1 MADDGYDIYG
11 GAPAGGGGLAGMVA
25 GLPTG
30 GGYDDMGGGGG
41 GGGYDEGQ
49 APAAPPSLAKKVSSG
64 LRQGLMDAMNA
75 ESAGKANFRKVV
87 EEVAPCFDSGPLLVM
102 EEILEKLKM
111 LDYEDHFKSF
121 RPLTHTYFA
130 MASANPNEQFYYFT
144 SLVSWLL
151 SLLGQSWKAPSQLDD
166 PNSAVA
172 SMYAMLQQI
181 GAPTNFGAMK
191 LKNGCGEAVCSVLKH
206 LLDLIPIEFH
216 LPVYAEEN
224 AYEEAAVDEDAEV
237 EAEEMADEVG
247 AADVEEDEMYYHGG
261 DAAGQVGERDK
272 LTDSILD
279 ASVAPEAWRLEL
291 ERVTPQLKMQVLSDP
306 KEWRNRLVNT
316 KSHHAKVAE
325 LTPETHATVER
336 LADDLERTLAAVRK
350 AEQKLS
356 QQLQGE
362 VAEFSEKQEEMK
374 AKQEEYAQNSE
385 QINAL
390 TNELAAVSDEL
401 ETVKARMDERGNSMT
416 DTSPLIKIKSALTQL
431 RSEAKQMEIR
441 IGIVNHTL
449 VAKKL
454 KSDSATRA
462 EASVPKNKHIDHET
476 FMDDDLEDY

>member
-41 GGGYDEGQ
+41 GGGDDEGPP
-49 APAAPPSLAKKVSSG
+49 PAAPPSLAKKVSSG

-75 ESAGKANFRKVV
+75 ESAGKAAFRKVV

-151 SLLGQSWKAPSQLDD
+151 SLLGQSWKAPSQHDD
-166 PNSAVA
+166 PNSAVN

-356 QQLQGE
+356 QQLQ
-362 VAEFSEKQEEMK
+362 SEILEYTAKQEEM
-374 AKQEEYAQNSE
+374 
-385 QINAL
+385 L
-390 TNELAAVSDEL
+390 L
-401 ETVKARMDERGNSMT
+401 
-416 DTSPLIKIKSALTQL
+416 QL
-431 RSEAKQMEIR
+431 
-441 IGIVNHTL
+441 
-449 VAKKL
+449 
-454 KSDSATRA
+454 
-462 EASVPKNKHIDHET
+462 
-476 FMDDDLEDY
+476 